1 MVLNIQII
9 LIVTKLCSITLT
21 ELWILLILIKSF
33 SNLEKFFS
41 YIKAERP
48 PLGLLSIKD
57 PQTIKT
63 TNINLKDKNIFIY
76 TDGVTEGYI
85 EGEKEFTVKGVE
97 DEVLKN
103 SSLDIKEII
112 DRITNKLNNREKL
125 RDDITMMGLQ

>member
-1 MVLNIQII
+1 M
-9 LIVTKLCSITLT
+9 
-21 ELWILLILIKSF
+21 
-33 SNLEKFFS
+33 
-41 YIKAERP
+41 
-48 PLGLLSIKD
+48 GLLSIKD

-103 SSLDIKEII
+103 SSSDIKEII
-112 DRITNKLNNREKL
+112 DQVTDKLNNREKL